1 MNKDFFKNMKAQMT
15 PSDKSVNELK
25 AKIASQKAKPRLS
38 SYTKNLLAIAASF
51 AIMAGAGVVGLHALN
66 AGRDGDLP
74 VDPTPAW
81 TAFEKNVEN
90 AEALRDIA
98 VKPNFEVIEN
108 TFEGIDF
115 EIAAIAADG
124 HGSFYLALQMNA
136 KDGFEFRTDSDYCFS
151 QLSTVN
157 GKTNC
162 AGLYENGAIR
172 FATDN
177 PDRATAITFF
187 YGDGFENESE
197 LVFEQNGIIAAV
209 RQGDNY
215 SGEQISTDG
224 YIKIMIDVADLPPCP
239 ERDIRE
245 LRRDVPDEIVK
256 CFITPITMYAEYYK
270 PESPYWEFWLFMNH
284 SVIELDDG
292 RVYGWQIGYNEF
304 GEDTLFDPI
313 FINDLE
319 KPGKNYLMF
328 RKNENPNG
336 KMFAAL
342 DVDKIVRIADADE
355 VYTPIVYTDD
365 VVPPPV
371 TDRFMNFGEVWDY
384 NNKTYEE
391 NYHDYFKALMYAIM
405 EAFKNKD
412 TEFLAYH
419 FGCNE
424 MLFDFVN
431 DLEFDEFDYTTV
443 RDPFYEYV
451 YEDIPDTDGEK
462 YVDEII
468 FYYNITVKDGA
479 DDIFTQGGREWEIH
493 FQNDE
498 LAGAPY
504 VTQFSPRG
512 KAKERVLFTHESSL
526 PNACNMFSY
535 FMNVYDNVVDDF
547 NVLTE
552 GNGTFAIY
560 SNLILMLNFFGD
572 ERVVDGM
579 SMDIDDFID
588 ACEERFG
595 ITNIDRDA
603 VLSVYGYDEKNP
615 DTIWVAG
622 KDGYRFPFAELVSVT
637 YSAGGTSAEI
647 DINYYADAGMLF
659 LAKTVRY
666 YVADIDE
673 NGAASL
679 RVIQCVYSDDNLEI
693 GHG

>member
-1 MNKDFFKNMKAQMT
+1 MNKDFFKNMKAQMS

-25 AKIASQKAKPRLS
+25 AKIATQKKSPRLS
-38 SYTKNLLAIAASF
+38 PQAKNLLAIAASF
-51 AIMAGAGVVGLHALN
+51 AIMAGVGAVGLHALN
-66 AGRDGDLP
+66 AGSGDDVSP
-74 VDPTPAW
+74 DPNDPMPAW
-81 TAFEKNVEN
+81 AAFEKNVEN

-115 EIAAIAADG
+115 EITAIAADG
-124 HGSFYLALQMNA
+124 YGSFYLALQMNA
-136 KDGFEFRTDSDYCFS
+136 KDGFTFRTDSDYCFS
-151 QLSTVN
+151 QWSTIN
-157 GKTNC
+157 GKTDC
-162 AGLYENGAIR
+162 AGLYEKGAIR

-177 PDRATAITFF
+177 PDSATAVMFF
-187 YGDGFENESE
+187 YGDDFDKESE
-197 LVFEQNGIIAAV
+197 LVFEQNGIMASV

-215 SGEQISTDG
+215 SGEVENTYG
-224 YIKIMIDVADLPPCP
+224 YIKINIDVADLPTCP
-239 ERDIRE
+239 ERDIRDV
-245 LRRDVPDEIVK
+245 RRDVPDEIVK

-270 PESPYWEFWLFMNH
+270 PEDPYWEFWLFLNH
-284 SVIELDDG
+284 AVIELDDG

-304 GEDTLFDPI
+304 GEDTHFDPI
-313 FINDLE
+313 FINDLQ

-336 KMFAAL
+336 KMFAAI
-342 DVDKIVRIADADE
+342 DIDKIVRIADADE

-365 VVPPPV
+365 VTPI
-371 TDRFMNFGEVWDY
+371 TNRFTNFGEVWDY
-384 NNKTYEE
+384 NKTDED

-419 FGCNE
+419 FGCDE
-424 MLFDFVN
+424 RLFDFVN
-431 DLEFDEFDYTTV
+431 DLEFTEFDYTTV

-451 YEDIPDTDGEK
+451 YEDIPGTNGEK

-498 LAGAPY
+498 LSGAPF

-512 KAKERVLFTHESSL
+512 KTKERVLYTNESSL

-535 FMNVYDNVVDDF
+535 FMNVYDYMDDF

-552 GNGTFAIY
+552 SNGTFAIY

-572 ERVVDGM
+572 ERVIDGM

-595 ITNIDRDA
+595 ITNIDKEA
-603 VLSVYGYDEKNP
+603 VLSLYGYDEKNP
-615 DTIWVAG
+615 YTMWVGA

-637 YSAGGTSAEI
+637 YTPGGTSAEI
-647 DINYYADAGMLF
+647 DINYYADAGMMF
-659 LAKTVRY
+659 LAKKMRY

-679 RVIQCVYSDDNLEI
+679 RGIQCVYSDDNLEI